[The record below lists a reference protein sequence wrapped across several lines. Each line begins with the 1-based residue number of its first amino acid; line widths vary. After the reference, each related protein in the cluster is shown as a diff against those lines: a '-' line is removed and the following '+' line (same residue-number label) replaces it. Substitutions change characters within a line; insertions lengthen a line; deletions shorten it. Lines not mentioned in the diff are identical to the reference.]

1 VQAAAAFLQS
11 MTHQQA
17 PGKEEAPNRDWN
29 VMRRSLRPL
38 GSILLAICSLACAVP
53 ASAQAQYPA
62 KPIKVIVP
70 YAPGGLT
77 DVVARHYAEQV
88 RRILGQ
94 AVVVENKPGASG
106 ILAIEEMARA
116 RPDGYTIMIG
126 NISTNG
132 LTPVLLRKK
141 MSIDYDKDVQIVAR
155 LADVPV
161 FFLGTTSGFPPK
173 TFAEFIDCAK
183 TRPGEVR
190 YASAGIGAYQH
201 VNTEILAKRAGLNL
215 LHIPFKDGGPAI
227 LANVANG
234 DTQVSW
240 FNITNPVGM
249 MQRGRVRALA
259 VAAPQRL
266 ADHPDVP
273 TIAEVGFPGLR
284 AAQWVAAFAPARTP
298 PEIVATLHGAF
309 VDALRAAEVQE
320 AFRKGGMTTPS
331 QSSADDAKAW
341 LQEEMASWR
350 RDLGEITIAIDE

>member
-1 VQAAAAFLQS
+1 MRRFGWMVIAAFCF
-11 MTHQQA
+11 A
-17 PGKEEAPNRDWN
+17 
-29 VMRRSLRPL
+29 
-38 GSILLAICSLACAVP
+38 LLAAP
-53 ASAQAQYPA
+53 APAQTAYPS
-62 KPIKVIVP
+62 KTIRILVP

-77 DVVARHYAEQV
+77 DVVARLVAEQV
-88 RRILGQ
+88 RKQFAHGVI
-94 AVVVENKPGASG
+94 VENKPGASG
-106 ILAIEEMARA
+106 IIAIEDMARA
-116 RPDGYTIMIG
+116 RPDGHTLMIG

-132 LTPVLLRKK
+132 LTPILLAKRMK
-141 MSIDYDKDVQIVAR
+141 IDYDKDVQIVAR

-161 FFLGTTSGFPPK
+161 FFLATTTNFPPK
-173 TFAEFIDCAK
+173 TFAEFIAYAK
-183 TRPGEVR
+183 AHPGDVR

-215 LHIPFKDGGPAI
+215 LHIPFKDGGSAI
-227 LANVANG
+227 LTNVANG
-234 DTQVSW
+234 DIHVSW

-249 MQRGRVRALA
+249 MQRGRVRPLA

-266 ADHPDVP
+266 AEHPDVP

-309 VDALRAAEVQE
+309 VTALRAPEVQE
-320 AFRKGGMTTPS
+320 AFRKGGMATPS

-350 RDLGEITIAIDE
+350 RDLEGISIAVDE

>member
-1 VQAAAAFLQS
+1 MKRFGWISIVAFCFALIAAPAQTQTAYPS
-11 MTHQQA
+11 RTV
-17 PGKEEAPNRDWN
+17 R
-29 VMRRSLRPL
+29 
-38 GSILLAICSLACAVP
+38 IL
-53 ASAQAQYPA
+53 
-62 KPIKVIVP
+62 VP
-70 YAPGGLT
+70 YAAGGLT
-77 DVVARHYAEQV
+77 DVVARLVADQLRKHFAHGV
-88 RRILGQ
+88 I
-94 AVVVENKPGASG
+94 VENKPGGSG
-106 ILAIEEMARA
+106 IIAIELMARA
-116 RPDGYTIMIG
+116 RPDGHTLMIG

-132 LTPVLLRKK
+132 LTPILLAKR
-141 MSIDYDKDVQIVAR
+141 MQIDYDKDVQIVAR

-161 FFLGTTSGFPPK
+161 FFLATTTNFPPK
-173 TFAEFIDCAK
+173 TFAEFIAYAK
-183 TRPGEVR
+183 AHPGKVS

-201 VNTEILAKRAGLNL
+201 VNTEILSKRAGLNL

-298 PEIVATLHGAF
+298 PEIMATLHGAF
-309 VDALRAAEVQE
+309 VDALRAPEVQE
-320 AFRKGGMTTPS
+320 AFKKGGMTTPT

-350 RDLGEITIAIDE
+350 RDLAEITIALDE